1 MIANSLPFKVQI
13 TWWLKPVRLCLPE
26 KSVCPGE
33 AQFQTGINVPST
45 TSDPGTFLRVSS
57 AGTLNSGSCV
67 SAFSLAV
74 DGSGNCGLRDRE
86 DIG

>member
-1 MIANSLPFKVQI
+1 MASSFPFKVQI
-13 TWWLKPVRLCLPE
+13 TWWLKTVRLCLPE
-26 KSVCPGE
+26 NSVCPGE
-33 AQFQTGINVPST
+33 DQFQTGIKVLSM

-57 AGTLNSGSCV
+57 VGTFNSGSCV